1 MNIQDTE
8 IVDLVSQIEEVEQK
22 LLAHPMHKVVLNV
35 VFLWASELKEKKTKY
50 CESILRT

>member
-22 LLAHPMHKVVLNV
+22 LLAHPMHKVLLHA
-35 VFLWASELKEKKTKY
+35 VFLYLLILHLNIKK
-50 CESILRT
+50 

>member
-1 MNIQDTE
+1 MAFRFHWFYNNLQDMNIQDTE

-35 VFLWASELKEKKTKY
+35 VFL
-50 CESILRT
+50 